1 MTDFIFPN
9 HWSEK
14 RKKAWIDYYAIRQE
28 DPTNPKYYKMG
39 IEPMD
44 YAESHNFNMYQQ
56 NILKYIT
63 RYHMKNGLED
73 LHKAKWYLERLI
85 EKESDDSKER
95 R

>member
-9 HWSEK
+9 HWSEE
-14 RKKAWIDYYAIRQE
+14 RKKAWMDYYELRQE

-44 YAESHNFNMYQQ
+44 YAESHNFNMYQH

-85 EKESDDSKER
+85 EKESDDSEER
-95 R
+95 